1 MGRMNEKV
9 FSAPSKH
16 CGKVCST
23 EEVLLRRT
31 KAEQNQNPRIGTT
44 RCGGHWLLPG
54 SACVSASLS
63 IISGD

>member
-16 CGKVCST
+16 CGKICST

-31 KAEQNQNPRIGTT
+31 KAEQNQNPQDRDNTLWWALAAARI
-44 RCGGHWLLPG
+44 
-54 SACVSASLS
+54 SLCLCLS
-63 IISGD
+63 LHHLR

>member
-31 KAEQNQNPRIGTT
+31 KAEQNKNPQDRDNTLWWALAAARI
-44 RCGGHWLLPG
+44 
-54 SACVSASLS
+54 SLCLCLS
-63 IISGD
+63 LHHLR